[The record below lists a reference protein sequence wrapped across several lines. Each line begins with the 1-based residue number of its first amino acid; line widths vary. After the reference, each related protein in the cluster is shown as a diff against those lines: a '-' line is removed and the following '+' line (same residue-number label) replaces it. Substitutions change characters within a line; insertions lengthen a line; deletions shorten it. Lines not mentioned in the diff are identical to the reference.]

1 LQKQRRRLEVSTE
14 ASSVT
19 SAIEAANELVKD
31 TSFEVGLAI
40 ALAGC
45 AFEAYN
51 DPTGVAPD
59 LREIAVNGTAV
70 TYVNQ
75 CEALKLLPQFLHDSH
90 IDNKYFT
97 AASLQFQFSPSIRL
111 SIIFSLT

>member
-1 LQKQRRRLEVSTE
+1 VLTH
-14 ASSVT
+14 ASSVVP
-19 SAIEAANELVKD
+19 SVEAAKELVKD
-31 TSFEVGLAI
+31 IDFDVGLSI

-70 TYVNQ
+70 TFINQ
-75 CEALKLLPQFLHDSH
+75 YGNPSPNPLLLALFRS
-90 IDNKYFT
+90 
-97 AASLQFQFSPSIRL
+97 
-111 SIIFSLT
+111 